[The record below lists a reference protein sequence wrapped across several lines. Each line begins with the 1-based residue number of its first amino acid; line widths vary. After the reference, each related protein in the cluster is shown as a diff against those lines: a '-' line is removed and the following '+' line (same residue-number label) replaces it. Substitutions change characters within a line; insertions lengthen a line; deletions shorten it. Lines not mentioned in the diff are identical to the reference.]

1 MYICI
6 QIRITMNRCW
16 KRLIVRSHCELK
28 TAQQL
33 EFLNITYRL
42 PMTEVTIDGILHP
55 QIVKNGSIMVLVNS
69 KEEHTI
75 QSLPYV
81 ITLKEINDSDF

>member
-1 MYICI
+1 MYLCT

-16 KRLIVRSHCELK
+16 KKLIVKDHCELK

-42 PMTEVTIDGILHP
+42 PMTEITIDGIPHP
-55 QIVKNGSIMVLVNS
+55 QIVKNGYIMVLVNS
-69 KEEHTI
+69 KEEHSI
-75 QSLPYV
+75 QSLPYI